1 MMDKVILVKQ
11 KRKVIRYTVICV
23 VLLLMGAICFRI
35 VYVNLS
41 SPKREEI
48 IYNKNEW
55 VELEDDFLYSKD
67 ENCNGYSI
75 IVTETKWLSVQEL
88 KNELGDSTNSNFTGN
103 RTTPVVLISIKI
115 RNIGNENGYLFLKQY
130 LLINRYGN
138 TFYSFDADLLNKLN
152 PELGEANALSIPSN
166 SEFDLVIPYVI
177 DELRADGKNNVV
189 DSQQESPYY
198 LSITEYPTQKRIR
211 ITFE

>member
-1 MMDKVILVKQ
+1 MKQ
-11 KRKVIRYTVICV
+11 KRKAIKYTVICV
-23 VLLLMGAICFRI
+23 VLLLMVAICFRI
-35 VYVNLS
+35 AYLNIS
-41 SPKREEI
+41 SPNKEEI
-48 IYNKNEW
+48 IYDKNKW

-67 ENCNGYSI
+67 ENCNGYSVM
-75 IVTETKWLSVQEL
+75 VTDTKWQSLQEL
-88 KNELGDSTNSNFTGN
+88 NNELGNGIDSNSTKNG
-103 RTTPVVLISIKI
+103 TTPVALISIKI

-152 PELGEANALSIPSN
+152 PELGEANALAIPSN